1 MGSITA
7 YETAGGKRYR
17 VRYRKPDRSQTD
29 KRGFRTKRDAELFL
43 AATEVRKATG
53 EFIDSSAARITIN
66 EIGAAWIT
74 SQTHLKPSSYAVVE
88 VAWRVHVQPKWGKR
102 VLGDIRHSEVQAW
115 VSELSKRKS
124 ATVVIRAYGVLAGII
139 DIAVKDRRLPS
150 SPARGANLPR
160 KKGKERHYLSHA
172 QVQLLADESR
182 SNGTLVLLL
191 AYTGLRWGEAVGLR
205 VKNVDM
211 LRRRILVRANAVN
224 VRGTIVPGTPKS
236 HESKSVPFPAFLA
249 EELEK
254 QCAGKSRDQLVFG
267 DGTEYIPTPTQG
279 DGWFAGARTRSVEVD
294 TSFPETLTL
303 HDLRHTAASLAI
315 SAGASVK
322 AVQRMLGHA
331 SAAMTLDTYA
341 DLFDDDLD
349 AVADALHLAKRIRAS
364 RAVPQQIRKPQR
376 QRERDLRALETPS
389 LRRADLS
396 TCRSL
401 RPHRHL

>member
-7 YETAGGKRYR
+7 YETAGCKRYR

-53 EFIDSSAARITIN
+53 EFIDSSAARIS
-66 EIGAAWIT
+66 IGELGVAWLA

-88 VAWRVHVQPKWGKR
+88 VAWRVHVEPKWGR
-102 VLGDIRHSEVQAW
+102 RILSDIRHSEVQGW
-115 VSELSKRKS
+115 VSELSKEKS
-124 ATVVIRAYGVLAGII
+124 ATVVIRAYGVLAGLI
-139 DIAVKDRRLPS
+139 DIAVRDRRLPS
-150 SPARGANLPR
+150 NPARGANLPR
-160 KKGKERHYLSHA
+160 KEGKERNYLTHG

-205 VKNVDM
+205 VNNVDM
-211 LRRRILVRANAVN
+211 VRRRILVRANAVN

-236 HESKSVPFPAFLA
+236 HESRSVPFPAFLA
-249 EELEK
+249 EPLTN
-254 QCAGKSRDQLVFG
+254 QCEGKSRDQLVFG
-267 DGTEYIPTPTQG
+267 DGISYTPTPTQG
-279 DGWFAGARTRSVEVD
+279 DGWFAGARKRAVAIDS
-294 TSFPETLTL
+294 SFPAALTL

-315 SAGASVK
+315 SAGANVK

-349 AVADALHLAKRIRAS
+349 GVAIALDEAKRSA
-364 RAVPQQIRKPQR
+364 Q
-376 QRERDLRALETPS
+376 
-389 LRRADLS
+389 
-396 TCRSL
+396 
-401 RPHRHL
+401 

>member
-7 YETAGGKRYR
+7 YETGGGKRYR

-29 KRGFRTKRDAELFL
+29 KRGFHTKRDAELFL

-102 VLGDIRHSEVQAW
+102 ILADIRHSEVQTW

-150 SPARGANLPR
+150 KPARGANLPR

-205 VKNVDM
+205 ARNVDM

-236 HESKSVPFPAFLA
+236 HESRSVPFPAFLA
-249 EELEK
+249 EELER

-279 DGWFAGARTRSVEVD
+279 DGWFAGARKRSVEVD
-294 TSFPETLTL
+294 PSFPPSLTL

-315 SAGASVK
+315 SAGANVK

-349 AVADALHLAKRIRAS
+349 AVATALDAAKRES
-364 RAVPQQIRKPQR
+364 GN
-376 QRERDLRALETPS
+376 E
-389 LRRADLS
+389 
-396 TCRSL
+396 
-401 RPHRHL
+401 

>member
-7 YETAGGKRYR
+7 YEMAGGKRYR
-17 VRYRKPDRSQTD
+17 VRYRKPDRSQTH
-29 KRGFRTKRDAELFL
+29 KRGFRTKRDAQLFL
-43 AATEVRKATG
+43 AATDVRKATG
-53 EFIDSSAARITIN
+53 EFIDSSAARITID
-66 EIGAAWIT
+66 EIGAAWIR

-124 ATVVIRAYGVLAGII
+124 ATVVIRAYGVLAGMI

-150 SPARGANLPR
+150 NPARGAKLPR

-182 SNGTLVLLL
+182 SNGSLVLLL

-205 VKNVDM
+205 VNNVDM
-211 LRRRILVRANAVN
+211 LRRRILVHANAVN

-236 HESKSVPFPAFLA
+236 HESRSVPFPAFLA
-249 EELEK
+249 EELAK
-254 QCAGKSRDQLVFG
+254 QCGGKSRDQLVFG
-267 DGTEYIPTPTQG
+267 EGIAYIPTPTQG
-279 DGWFAGARTRSVEVD
+279 DGWFAGARKRSVELD
-294 TSFPETLTL
+294 PSFPPTLTL
-303 HDLRHTAASLAI
+303 HDLRHTASSLAI
-315 SAGASVK
+315 SAGANVK

-341 DLFDDDLD
+341 DLFEDDLD
-349 AVADALHLAKRIRAS
+349 AVASALDAAKNQSA
-364 RAVPQQIRKPQR
+364 AQAFFVRKSN
-376 QRERDLRALETPS
+376 S
-389 LRRADLS
+389 LRL
-396 TCRSL
+396 T
-401 RPHRHL
+401 

>member
-53 EFIDSSAARITIN
+53 EFIDSSAARITIG
-66 EIGAAWIT
+66 ELGVGWLA
-74 SQTHLKPSSYAVVE
+74 SQTHLKPSSFAVVE
-88 VAWRVHVQPKWGKR
+88 VAWRIHVEPKWGR
-102 VLGDIRHSEVQAW
+102 RILSDIRHSEVQGW
-115 VSELSKRKS
+115 VSELSKEKS
-124 ATVVIRAYGVLAGII
+124 ATVVIRAYGVLAGLI
-139 DIAVKDRRLPS
+139 DIAVRDRRLPS
-150 SPARGANLPR
+150 NPARGANLPR
-160 KKGKERHYLSHA
+160 KKGKERNYLTHG

-182 SNGTLVLLL
+182 TNGTLVLLL

-205 VKNVDM
+205 VNNVDM
-211 LRRRILVRANAVN
+211 VRRRILVRANAVN

-236 HESKSVPFPAFLA
+236 HESRSVPFPAFLA
-249 EELEK
+249 KPLTD
-254 QCAGKSRDQLVFG
+254 QCEGKSRDQLVFG
-267 DGTEYIPTPTQG
+267 DGTAYTPTPTQG
-279 DGWFAGARTRSVEVD
+279 DGWFAGARKRSVAID
-294 TSFPETLTL
+294 PSFPATLTL

-315 SAGASVK
+315 SAGANVK

-349 AVADALHLAKRIRAS
+349 SVAEALDRAKVS
-364 RAVPQQIRKPQR
+364 
-376 QRERDLRALETPS
+376 
-389 LRRADLS
+389 S
-396 TCRSL
+396 TEYS
-401 RPHRHL
+401 P